1 MAEKTAVPAQTPHR
15 LCGNVMA
22 VGVPQFAGQ
31 LKPVGDGNRMGGAI
45 PKDIRRQQ
53 TEFNPIRNLYAVLG
67 KYPLNAPRHCGP
79 TYAVRP
85 QIVLLQ

>member
-1 MAEKTAVPAQTPHR
+1 MAEKTAAPVQTPHR

-45 PKDIRRQQ
+45 SQGR
-53 TEFNPIRNLYAVLG
+53 
-67 KYPLNAPRHCGP
+67 
-79 TYAVRP
+79 
-85 QIVLLQ
+85 